1 MIARGFLFCLC
12 LKVLGAKAS
21 VKWASGVIARGV
33 FFCLCL
39 KVLGAKA
46 SAKWASGGQ
55 EVGRSRIEQ
64 DSSPGASRLEIR
76 IWRY

>member
-1 MIARGFLFCLC
+1 VIARGFLFCLC

-55 EVGRSRIEQ
+55 EVRSGIEQ